1 MGLDLNPIGQILP
14 SAGKA
19 NDSGLAAGN
28 LADNF
33 DTFLRLL
40 TSQLQNQDPLNPMDS
55 QEFVT
60 QLVQFSSVEQ
70 QIAQTRSLDALLAL
84 QGANAAM
91 SAAGYVGRDV
101 TVSADTAEFKD
112 GKARWS
118 YELPRSTQRTDLTI
132 SDSAGRVVAAL
143 PGQTGSGK
151 HDFVWDGRDAAGNAM
166 PAGVYSLQVTAR
178 DSEGEEVKA
187 AVRISGRVTGVDLSG
202 GEARVELGAIKAP
215 FVNVIAVR
223 EAGA

>member
-1 MGLDLNPIGQILP
+1 MALDLNPIGQILP
-14 SAGKA
+14 GASRS

-40 TSQLQNQDPLNPMDS
+40 TQQLQNQDPLNPMDS

-91 SAAGYVGRDV
+91 SAAGYLGRDV
-101 TVSADTAEFKD
+101 TVSVNTAELSN
-112 GKARWS
+112 GEARWT
-118 YELPRSTQRTDLTI
+118 YELPRAAQRTDLMI
-132 SDSAGRVVAAL
+132 SDAAGRVVATL
-143 PGQTGSGK
+143 PGQTGSGS
-151 HDFVWDGRDAAGNAM
+151 HPLVWDGRDAAGNTL
-166 PAGVYSLQVTAR
+166 PPGVYTLQASAR
-178 DSEGEEVKA
+178 DAEGESITA
-187 AVRISGRVTGVDLSG
+187 SVRVSGRVTGVDLSG
-202 GEARVELGAIKAP
+202 GEARVELGKVKAP
-215 FVNVIAVR
+215 FANVIAVR
-223 EAGA
+223 EAGV